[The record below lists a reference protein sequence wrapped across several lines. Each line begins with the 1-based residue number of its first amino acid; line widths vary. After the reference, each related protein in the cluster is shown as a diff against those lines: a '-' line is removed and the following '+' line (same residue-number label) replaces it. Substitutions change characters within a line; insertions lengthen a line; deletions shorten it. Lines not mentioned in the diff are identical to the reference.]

1 MSADK
6 NLKRLLGLRIAK
18 LRKTKCFS
26 QEKFA
31 EKVGVSPRS
40 ISRIE
45 NGANYPLPDTLVK
58 IADVL
63 GLKPKNLY
71 DFEYEYSNKEL
82 YSSIINKIKLIKDD
96 IDKLKLVDEILGKI
110 F

>member
-18 LRKTKCFS
+18 LRKTKGFS

-45 NGANYPLPDTLVK
+45 NGANYPLPATLVK
-58 IADVL
+58 IADLL
-63 GLKPKNLY
+63 GLIPKNLY